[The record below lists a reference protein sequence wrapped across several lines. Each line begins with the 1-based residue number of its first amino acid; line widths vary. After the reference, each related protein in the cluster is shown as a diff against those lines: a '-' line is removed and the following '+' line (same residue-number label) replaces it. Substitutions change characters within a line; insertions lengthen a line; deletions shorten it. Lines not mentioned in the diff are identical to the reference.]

1 MTTKINISAKSNNQ
15 LSTLIVTNKK
25 AKWSTFGF
33 SKSEIAYLEK
43 KIKEADTFITIN
55 QFEKLVF
62 VQLVE
67 EFEKKND
74 YLTLEAY
81 RTLGN
86 KICAAINAHKY
97 DSIQILETLIT
108 EEQLLA
114 IAEGIALSNYQ
125 FIKYLS
131 DKKGQY
137 TLKNIHLVGS
147 KLNKVVVEQTNILV
161 EAVCEA
167 RNLVNEPQNVIDAV

>member
-33 SKSEIAYLEK
+33 NKPEIAYLEK
-43 KIKEADTFITIN
+43 KIKAADTFITIN
-55 QFEKLVF
+55 QFERLVF

-74 YLTLEAY
+74 YLTLEGY

-86 KICAAINAHKY
+86 KVCAAINAHKY
-97 DSIQILETLIT
+97 DSIQISETVIT
-108 EEQLLA
+108 QEQLLA

-125 FIKYLS
+125 FIK
-131 DKKGQY
+131 
-137 TLKNIHLVGS
+137 
-147 KLNKVVVEQTNILV
+147 
-161 EAVCEA
+161 
-167 RNLVNEPQNVIDAV
+167 